1 MTSPFP
7 FRQPF
12 FLTLTLTRTPTP
24 KLKPSPNLHPNPNP
38 NQNPD
43 PNPNPDP
50 NQARHP
56 DGSKCFTDRS
66 LEFQEKITRTSCI
79 SEDSIFPET
88 IFATE
93 KAGYWGKDAEK
104 KVRSSPT

>member
-1 MTSPFP
+1 MGGGLRGVSQCAATCGDGLRSDSEVRDDGANPS
-7 FRQPF
+7 
-12 FLTLTLTRTPTP
+12 TR
-24 KLKPSPNLHPNPNP
+24 PNPNP
-38 NQNPD
+38 K
-43 PNPNPDP
+43 
-50 NQARHP
+50 QARHP

-104 KVRSSPT
+104 KVRSHANVEPWTRPWP

>member
-1 MTSPFP
+1 MSTPP
-7 FRQPF
+7 CYAPKVLARNADHVGA
-12 FLTLTLTRTPTP
+12 TR
-24 KLKPSPNLHPNPNP
+24 LKPCIWGGKHSKSAQRARERILH
-38 NQNPD
+38 
-43 PNPNPDP
+43 
-50 NQARHP
+50 R
-56 DGSKCFTDRS
+56 GFWCVV
-66 LEFQEKITRTSCI
+66 RTSCI